1 MADKNWVGV
10 GVKNVDAVE
19 ALKRRHCQDKKAQ
32 IHERFICSGK
42 RMATRR
48 WQLEQL
54 RPNLSLMV
62 AISQA

>member
-19 ALKRRHCQDKKAQ
+19 ALKRRHCQDKKAKR
-32 IHERFICSGK
+32 HVRFICNGK
-42 RMATRR
+42 RMAARR
-48 WQLEQL
+48 WQLGQL
-54 RPNLSLMV
+54 RPNLSLTV